1 MALWLE
7 EFLMIKYV
15 VVNKLYIQAEQDLH
29 SKEKRAKNMKPR
41 KNKDKYKLKEK
52 KSG

>member
-15 VVNKLYIQAEQDLH
+15 VVNKLYIQAEPDLH

-41 KNKDKYKLKEK
+41 KKEKKLKEK
-52 KSG
+52 KSF

>member
-1 MALWLE
+1 
-7 EFLMIKYV
+7 MIKYV
-15 VVNKLYIQAEQDLH
+15 VVNKLYIQAEPDLH

-41 KNKDKYKLKEK
+41 KKIYINRRKK